1 MTRDRYEVAP
11 NTTATGR
18 RWTLKRNGDLLLSA
32 GTQGE
37 AVDCAARLAR
47 MRLEERGQ
55 TAELVIKGR
64 DGKIRDSRTYGGDPE
79 STKG

>member
-11 NTTATGR
+11 NTTDTGR
-18 RWTLKRNGDLLLSA
+18 RWTLKRGGELLLSA
-32 GTQGE
+32 DTQAE
-37 AVDCAARLAR
+37 AVDCAVLLAR

-55 TAELVIKGR
+55 TADLVIKGR
-64 DGKIRDSRTYGGDPE
+64 DGKIRDSRTFGDDPE